1 MGLSKST
8 NWQTLIKTQEEFSRL
23 KFLLLLLLIPFPVSA
38 LDIPWP
44 EGVTIELDD
53 EAPYKFIRL
62 RSIGESDLL
71 IGDRKDVQR
80 ATKVATLKAKA
91 AIARYIG
98 EDVNTEEV
106 VEQISESAQQ
116 SNGKVTTVS
125 RQDVEKLIETIHNS
139 SSEFMKGVIVLEQ
152 NVDQVSNRV
161 IVTVGTSEKTQRA
174 ADQVRQSL
182 DIFLK

>member
-38 LDIPWP
+38 LDIPGP

-71 IGDRKDVQR
+71 LGDRKDVQR

-116 SNGKVTTVS
+116 SNGKVNHRFEAGCRKTH
-125 RQDVEKLIETIHNS
+125 RNNS
-139 SSEFMKGVIVLEQ
+139 
-152 NVDQVSNRV
+152 
-161 IVTVGTSEKTQRA
+161 
-174 ADQVRQSL
+174 
-182 DIFLK
+182 